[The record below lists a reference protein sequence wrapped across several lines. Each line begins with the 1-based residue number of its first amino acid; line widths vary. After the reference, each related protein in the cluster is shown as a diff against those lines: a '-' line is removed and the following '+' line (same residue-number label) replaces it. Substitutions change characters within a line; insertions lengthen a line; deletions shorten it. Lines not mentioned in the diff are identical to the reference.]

1 MILLLDTSTG
11 LCKLWFYEGSEEVHY
26 DEWQADRGL
35 ADGILSYLEA
45 QLNVV
50 GKMWDDLTGLG
61 VFRGPGIFTGL
72 RIGMAVLNT
81 IADDK
86 SVPIVGTIGED
97 WLSEALG
104 RLNAGEDDK
113 LVLPE
118 YGQGAN
124 ITKPRK

>member
-1 MILLLDTSTG
+1 MILLIDTSTG
-11 LCKLWFYEGSEEVHY
+11 LCKLWFYEGNEEVHY

-45 QLNVV
+45 QLDAV

-61 VFRGPGIFTGL
+61 VFRGPGSFTGL

>member
-45 QLNVV
+45 QLNAV
-50 GKMWDDLTGLG
+50 GKMGVDLTGLG
-61 VFRGPGIFTGL
+61 VFRGPGSFTGL